1 MFDTTIAIILLD
13 ELETW
18 QKLNITAFLMSGII
32 GRYSE
37 LIGKEY
43 LDKSANK
50 YLALSQQPAVILE
63 ADTTKIVKIHERVI
77 SHSIAS
83 ALYIR
88 DMFSTYNDDDNRNTV
103 LKYNPSELPL
113 VGIAIREEKKLVNKV
128 TKGAKLHP

>member
-1 MFDTTIAIILLD
+1 
-13 ELETW
+13 
-18 QKLNITAFLMSGII
+18 MSGII
-32 GRYSE
+32 GKHPE

-43 LDKSANK
+43 LDKSANS

-63 ADTTKIVKIHERVI
+63 ADTTKIGKIHERII
-77 SHSIAS
+77 SRSTAS

-103 LKYNPSELPL
+103 LKYDSSELPL
-113 VGIAIREEKKLVNKV
+113 VGIAIREEKKLVDKV

>member
-1 MFDTTIAIILLD
+1 MFDTKIAIILLD
-13 ELETW
+13 ELEAW
-18 QKLNITAFLMSGII
+18 QKLNVTAFLMSGII
-32 GRYSE
+32 GKHPE

-43 LDKSANK
+43 LDKSANS

-63 ADTTKIVKIHERVI
+63 ADTTKIGKIHERII
-77 SHSIAS
+77 SRSTAS

-103 LKYNPSELPL
+103 SKYDSSELPL
-113 VGIAIREEKKLVNKV
+113 VGIAIREEKKLVDKV